1 MGRVVSDGSFK
12 MIMKL
17 NFVSKLTTKQKEY
30 LELVSRVAPKFLNV
44 FRSCFM
50 GGGGRKNAIQAA
62 CLDCEQFD
70 TKAIRECS
78 VSECGLHKYR
88 PYQKTRS

>member
-1 MGRVVSDGSFK
+1 MVRVVSDGSFK

-50 GGGGRKNAIQAA
+50 GGGRKNAIQAA